1 MSSALAQVPKKFGI
15 ALREARVKARLTQM
29 ELAEKAELTLN
40 FTGEIERG
48 EKLASLETVI
58 RLGSAL
64 GMSGA
69 DLLKKAGL

>member
-1 MSSALAQVPKKFGI
+1 MPSDLKQLPKRLGVAI
-15 ALREARVKARLTQM
+15 RTLRKEADLSQEK
-29 ELAEKAELTLN
+29 LAERAGLTLN

-48 EKLASLETVI
+48 EKLASLETVV

-64 GMSGA
+64 GMTGA